1 MKTSKLILYGFLLWL
16 SIFAVSFILYPVRQ
30 NQPIYFET
38 LITITLV
45 LFTTLFSI
53 LFFKQT
59 TDRYFKKGLIAGFLW
74 MAINLIIDLPLFS
87 FGPMKMLLLNYFED
101 IGFTYFVIPIIVG
114 GMGWVLEKKNFLVK

>member
-16 SIFAVSFILYPVRQ
+16 SVFAISFILYPVRQ

-38 LITITLV
+38 LITIALV

-53 LFFKQT
+53 FFFKQT
-59 TDRYFKKGLIAGFLW
+59 TDHYFKKGLIAGFLW

-87 FGPMKMLLLNYFED
+87 FGPMKMPLLNYFED
-101 IGFTYFVIPIIVG
+101 IGFTYFVIPIIVA
-114 GMGWVLEKKNFLVK
+114 GMGWVLEKKQASIQ